1 MRISFIALLQLEK
14 WQHTGLVNSLQ
25 SFPTYHFLEI
35 TYLHAGWQDNHHK
48 WCTTRDKCSG
58 TLDILGNTSE
68 CCIPAP
74 SLLDPGPGIY
84 SILRTELCHP
94 SPEGLLRYG
103 HRRRHYRHRPIDI
116 SPARRMR
123 SSRLYF
129 RESTYVSSITPVPR
143 EYERPLQSQ
152 LGWEFW
158 VG

>member
-1 MRISFIALLQLEK
+1 MATHGPRKFSSVIPHLSFSGDHLPP
-14 WQHTGLVNSLQ
+14 GGV
-25 SFPTYHFLEI
+25 
-35 TYLHAGWQDNHHK
+35 QDNHHK
-48 WCTTRDKCSG
+48 WFTTRDKCSG

-123 SSRLYF
+123 SSRLFF
-129 RESTYVSSITPVPR
+129 RESTYVSSIMPVPR